1 MNYNRWSGLRP
12 NGNLQTHQISAS
24 LDVGDV
30 QKPHPTYSY
39 GSFLPNALHF
49 REEMLKSNHPLYQ
62 TSIPQNEHRGS
73 KWIFNGTQSWLLIK
87 ERFILMGPNEEVI
100 K

>member
-49 REEMLKSNHPLYQ
+49 REEMFEVKSAIISNKYS
-62 TSIPQNEHRGS
+62 T
-73 KWIFNGTQSWLLIK
+73 KWAQGIK
-87 ERFILMGPNEEVI
+87 MNL
-100 K
+100 